1 MFSIVNEIKDNS
13 PGNMVRMV
21 VSSIG
26 TAACIY
32 LVVGVTGYITFGN
45 AVKGNIV
52 MMCMYFDQ
60 ACNMDKLTAFQTPQ
74 TQHPPLARPQLLS
87 WSYSLSRCRFTPAEH
102 RLMLSS
108 NGAPTALRNPTP
120 AAMDRLYSPRP
131 ALAEVTTAALHQ
143 CRIHGLPYSLLSFSH
158 WRTSQHC
165 Q

>member
-13 PGNMVRMV
+13 PGNMVSMV

-52 MMCMYFDQ
+52 MMCMYLNQ
-60 ACNMDKLTAFQTPQ
+60 ACNMGKLTTFQTLQ
-74 TQHPPLARPQLLS
+74 TQRLPLAKPQLLS
-87 WSYSLSRCRFTPAEH
+87 WYYSLSHCRSTPAEH

-120 AAMDRLYSPRP
+120 AATDRPYFHRP
-131 ALAEVTTAALHQ
+131 ALAEVTTAALRQ
-143 CRIHGLPYSLLSFSH
+143 CRIHDLPYSLL
-158 WRTSQHC
+158 
-165 Q
+165 